1 MEEPQKKVTK
11 KLTLVVDKTRFI
23 CNALLF
29 NQHPNTLLGKMFSPA
44 MLSRQSGTVTV
55 APNDCGEYVLSESV
69 SRIGFDS
76 CRISKKNYLQMS
88 ILFEVQFLK
97 RCSTITP
104 PVFSAAHWASRFRS
118 FGSY

>member
-69 SRIGFDS
+69 SRIGFDF
-76 CRISKKNYLQMS
+76 CQINKNLEKMLILKK
-88 ILFEVQFLK
+88 VQFLK
-97 RCSTITP
+97 RYSTITP
-104 PVFSAAHWASRFRS
+104 LVFFAAH
-118 FGSY
+118 